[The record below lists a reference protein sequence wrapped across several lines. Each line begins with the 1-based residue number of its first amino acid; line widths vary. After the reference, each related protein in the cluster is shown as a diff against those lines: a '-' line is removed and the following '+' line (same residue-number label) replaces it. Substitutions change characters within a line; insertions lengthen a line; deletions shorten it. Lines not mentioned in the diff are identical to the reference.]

1 MSDTLEMTGKVVHVS
16 EIETFES
23 GFSKRFIVL
32 EAEDGKYT
40 NQYGF
45 QVFKDKC
52 SILDGIKEGQEATVK
67 YNLGTVREYNGKWFS
82 DMHKAWKVDVV
93 EVPDGASERP
103 AIDQDDD
110 VPF

>member
-1 MSDTLEMTGKVVHVS
+1 MSDVLEFTGKVVHVS
-16 EIETFES
+16 EEETFDS

-32 EAEDGKYT
+32 EAEDGGYT

-52 SILDGIKEGQEATVK
+52 SMLDGIKVGQEATVK
-67 YNLGTVREYNGKWFS
+67 YNLATVREYQGKWFS
-82 DMHKAWKVDVV
+82 DMHKAWNVKVV

-103 AIDQDDD
+103 AVDPDDD